1 MSLAGLPR
9 SEVLQGAEVDVD
21 PSGEAGGIPGGRGAS
36 GAGGRGGGIDDE
48 AGVLL
53 AFFVV
58 GCRLAAFFAGALRAV
73 FLAALLGAAFL
84 AALLASWHRL
94 SSLLRQPRRSRLP
107 LECVNYTVI
116 L

>member
-84 AALLASWHRL
+84 AALLRAGIGFPPCSG
-94 SSLLRQPRRSRLP
+94 SRADRDCRWNALITP
-107 LECVNYTVI
+107 
-116 L
+116 